1 HASPNYLLVLQMAQ
15 KKALEDDSY
24 LCIVESDV
32 IIQPDTLQSL
42 YDEALK
48 RSNYA
53 LMAAVTVDEEG
64 NVNYPYVYAKK
75 YSGSVTEMKK
85 HLSFC
90 CTILSHRLL
99 RTFDFKQLDPAKSW
113 HDVTISHKSL
123 KLGFSNYLC
132 MHIKVFHKPHSSR
145 PWKLLKYTHPFRY
158 YFLKILHKRDKI

>member
-1 HASPNYLLVLQMAQ
+1 
-15 KKALEDDSY
+15 
-24 LCIVESDV
+24 
-32 IIQPDTLQSL
+32 
-42 YDEALK
+42 
-48 RSNYA
+48 
-53 LMAAVTVDEEG
+53 MAAVTVDEEG
-64 NVNYPYVYAKK
+64 NVNYPYIYAKK